1 MNFINNLLLMLA
13 EIADLQSPHLN
24 IDENGLHVNDSRKE
38 EPIEGSSQE
47 FQDGE
52 LKTSPDIEEGSLRK
66 GFKNLEI
73 ISLKDLKLNSLKIND
88 CSPFGF
94 KENFRNILIVGR
106 TGSGKSSLANV
117 LTDTSYFKE
126 SAYAVSQTKNFNKI
140 DFKWNDKNF
149 RVVNSIEVGDTKLST
164 ENTLFKIV
172 EGILSMPEG

>member
-1 MNFINNLLLMLA
+1 MKILLIDMQGK

-52 LKTSPDIEEGSLRK
+52 LKTSPDIEGLRLR
-66 GFKNLEI
+66 FSANYI
-73 ISLKDLKLNSLKIND
+73 IIKPIS
-88 CSPFGF
+88 F